1 MLAPRSRLAS
11 LPQETDTDP
20 ETPPGATQV
29 AIRPPDR
36 RRSRRTARSRLAS
49 RLPAIGTAR
58 PGERI
63 LQAIVAPEQLL
74 ADTEEARRAAVA
86 SQRKARL
93 ERTLALIDAERDPN
107 APSVEQIMDEMYDE
121 LGLPR

>member
-1 MLAPRSRLAS
+1 MGLNIKNERVCALAKRVAAESG
-11 LPQETDTDP
+11 QTQT
-20 ETPPGATQV
+20 GAIES
-29 AIRPPDR
+29 A
-36 RRSRRTARSRLAS
+36 L
-49 RLPAIGTAR
+49 
-58 PGERI
+58 ERY
-63 LQAIVAPEQLL
+63 LEQLL

-93 ERTLALIDAERDPN
+93 ERTLTLIDAERDPN